1 MKKLQILSIAG
12 LVALAISS
20 CKKDR
25 ECQCTVTYGSGG
37 SESGVITLKNTTKKQ
52 AKDFCVS
59 KTYYDSAG
67 QIEEKWDC
75 KLK

>member
-1 MKKLQILSIAG
+1 MKKLQILGIAG

-25 ECQCTVTYGSGG
+25 ECECTIKDDSGSTTMVT
-37 SESGVITLKNTTKKQ
+37 TLKSTTKKQ
-52 AKDFCVS
+52 AKDACVS